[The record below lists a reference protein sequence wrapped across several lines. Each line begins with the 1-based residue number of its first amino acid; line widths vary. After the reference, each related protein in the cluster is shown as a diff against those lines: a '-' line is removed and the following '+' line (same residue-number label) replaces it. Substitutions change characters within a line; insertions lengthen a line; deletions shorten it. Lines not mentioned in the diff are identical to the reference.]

1 MLKTMEEQGLGE
13 KKFFGGDKV
22 GMADLAFG
30 WIAGWLQGMEEAAGV
45 KLLEANMFP
54 RLEEWIKNFREV
66 TVIKDNLPGHEEL
79 LDYFKSL
86 RERFA
91 LSARS

>member
-1 MLKTMEEQGLGE
+1 MLRIMEEQGLKE
-13 KKFFGGDKV
+13 KRFFGGNKV
-22 GMADLAFG
+22 GMVDLAFG
-30 WIAGWLQGMEEAAGV
+30 WIAGWLQAMEEAAGV

-54 RLEEWIKNFREV
+54 RLEDWIKNFREV
-66 TVIKDNLPGHEEL
+66 TVINDNLPAYEEL

-91 LSARS
+91 QSERS